1 MESEIG
7 HSNFEKV
14 RWVPLGLSYALFLAW
29 ICFSLFGFV
38 STLCHN
44 PAFLGIAVS
53 WQTCRL
59 RELAD

>member
-29 ICFSLFGFV
+29 ICFLLWICF
-38 STLCHN
+38 N
-44 PAFLGIAVS
+44 AVS
-53 WQTCRL
+53 
-59 RELAD
+59 